1 MEFLGRVVE
10 FATHHP
16 LLVAAFLAIVALM
29 LFNET
34 RRGGRSLSTG
44 ELTNLVNREEGVVL
58 DIRPSKDFAAGHIV
72 GALNIAQEKVASSL
86 SLLEKHKAK
95 TLIVVDSAGQQA
107 GAVCGELQKAGFTAA
122 RLNGGIATW
131 RAENLPLVK

>member
-16 LLVAAFLAIVALM
+16 LLVAAFLVILGLM

-34 RRGGRSLSTG
+34 RRGGRSLSTA
-44 ELTNLVNREEGVVL
+44 ELTTLLNREQGVVI
-58 DIRPSKDFAAGHIV
+58 DIRPNKDFAAGHIV
-72 GALNIAQEKVASSL
+72 GALNIAQEKVATSL

-107 GAVCGELQKAGFTAA
+107 GGVCSDLQKAGFTAA